1 VRQINWDGT
10 SHLVVS
16 LVAAT
21 AIMSSRRT
29 PRLGGFREAEDSPG
43 RALVANLA
51 HFGKSLLEKNF

>member
-1 VRQINWDGT
+1 MSFV